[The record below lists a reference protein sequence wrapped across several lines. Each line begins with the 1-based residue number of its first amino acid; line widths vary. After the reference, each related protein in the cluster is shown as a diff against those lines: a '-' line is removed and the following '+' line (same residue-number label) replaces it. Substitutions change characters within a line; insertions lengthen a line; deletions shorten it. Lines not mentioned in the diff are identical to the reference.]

1 MSQIKTPAEIALMRE
16 GGKILREIL
25 LRLKQE
31 VKIGITTKSL
41 DLLARKLMK
50 VAGVEPAFLG
60 YRPEGATKAYPAALC
75 ISVNDVVVH
84 GLPSGYILKT
94 GDVVSIDAGIKHKG
108 FYSDSAF
115 TVGLGEVPP
124 LIKKL
129 IKTTEQSLALG
140 IKQAKAGKRLGD
152 IGYAIQKYS
161 EGNGFSVIRSLTGHG
176 IGRHLHE
183 EPNVFNFGKPKTGER
198 LEVGMVIAIEP
209 MLSSSKSNG
218 KIKSLPDDSFATSDG
233 SISAHFEH
241 TVAITASGPEVL
253 TGKLF

>member
-1 MSQIKTPAEIALMRE
+1 MANIKTPAEIILMRA

-31 VKIGITTKSL
+31 TKIGVTTRSL
-41 DLLARKLMK
+41 DLLARNLMK
-50 VAGVEPAFLG
+50 VAGVTPAFLG
-60 YRPEGATKAYPAALC
+60 YRPEGASKAYPAALC

-84 GLPSGYILKT
+84 GLPSNYVLKD
-94 GDVVSIDAGIKHKG
+94 GDVVSVDAGIKYKG
-108 FYSDSAF
+108 FYLDSAF
-115 TVGLGEVPP
+115 TVGLGEVSP

-129 IKTTEQSLALG
+129 IKTTEHSLALG
-140 IKQAKAGKRLGD
+140 IKQAKAGKHLGD
-152 IGYAIQKYS
+152 IGHAIQKYA

-218 KIKSLPDDSFATSDG
+218 RIKALPDDSFVTLDG

-241 TVAITASGPEVL
+241 TVAITVSGPEIL
-253 TGKLF
+253 TGQAF